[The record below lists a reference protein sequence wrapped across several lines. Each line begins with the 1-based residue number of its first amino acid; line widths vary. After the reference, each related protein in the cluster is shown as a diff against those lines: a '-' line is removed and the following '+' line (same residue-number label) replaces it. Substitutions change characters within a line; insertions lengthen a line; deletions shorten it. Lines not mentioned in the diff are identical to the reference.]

1 MTIQTQRDIITKMS
15 DATVQLIVALLT
27 VIGALGSAYWGA
39 KKAGDVAEAKQ
50 DARIEET
57 KLLEQVHHEQ
67 TIEAIERLEKKQDR
81 YNNLQERT
89 HELETKVEV
98 LEAKYGT

>member
-1 MTIQTQRDIITKMS
+1 MIKMS

-50 DARIEET
+50 DSRIEET
-57 KLLEQVHHEQ
+57 KLLEQIHHEQ

-89 HELETKVEV
+89 HGLETRVAV
-98 LEAKYGT
+98 LEEHNGKTA

>member
-1 MTIQTQRDIITKMS
+1 MDLTQ
-15 DATVQLIVALLT
+15 IVIAL
-27 VIGALGSAYWGA
+27 IGAIGAVCAAYYGA

-57 KLLEQVHHEQ
+57 RLLEQVHHEQ
-67 TIEAIERLEKKQDR
+67 EMEAIARLEKKQDR

-89 HELETKVEV
+89 YELEKTAAVNEKRLKA
-98 LEAKYGT
+98 LEERHGGT

>member
-1 MTIQTQRDIITKMS
+1 MTDVTAQI
-15 DATVQLIVALLT
+15 IVAIVT
-27 VIGALGSAYWGA
+27 VLGALGSAYWGA

-57 KLLEQVHHEQ
+57 RLLENVHHEQ
-67 TIEAIERLEKKQDR
+67 TLEAIGRLEKKQDR

-89 HELETKVEV
+89 HALETKVAV
-98 LEAKYGT
+98 LEEKT

>member
-1 MTIQTQRDIITKMS
+1 MDVTQIVI
-15 DATVQLIVALLT
+15 ALIAAIGTVCA
-27 VIGALGSAYWGA
+27 AYYGA

-57 KLLEQVHHEQ
+57 KLLEQIHHEQ

>member
-1 MTIQTQRDIITKMS
+1 MDITQIVI
-15 DATVQLIVALLT
+15 ALIAAIGTVCA
-27 VIGALGSAYWGA
+27 AYYGA

-57 KLLEQVHHEQ
+57 RLLEQVHHEQ
-67 TIEAIERLEKKQDR
+67 EMEAIARLEKKQDR

-89 HELETKVEV
+89 HSLETRVSV
-98 LEAKYGT
+98 LEERHGGT

>member
-1 MTIQTQRDIITKMS
+1 MAMNEITASVII
-15 DATVQLIVALLT
+15 A
-27 VIGALGSAYWGA
+27 VIGALGALLSAYYGA

-50 DARIEET
+50 DAKIEET
-57 KLLEQVHHEQ
+57 RLLEQIHHEQ

-89 HELETKVEV
+89 HNLETEV
-98 LEAKYGT
+98 AILKEAKHG

>member
-1 MTIQTQRDIITKMS
+1 MDITQ
-15 DATVQLIVALLT
+15 IVIALLT
-27 VIGALGSAYWGA
+27 LFGALGSAYWGA

-57 KLLEQVHHEQ
+57 RLLEQVHHEQ
-67 TIEAIERLEKKQDR
+67 EMEAIARLEKKQDR

-89 HELETKVEV
+89 YELEKTAAVNEKRLRV
-98 LEAKYGT
+98 LEERHG

>member
-1 MTIQTQRDIITKMS
+1 MS
-15 DATVQLIVALLT
+15 DTTVQLLIALITML
-27 VIGALGSAYWGA
+27 GALGSAYWGA

-89 HELETKVEV
+89 HGLETRVAL
-98 LEAKYGT
+98 LEEHNGKTA